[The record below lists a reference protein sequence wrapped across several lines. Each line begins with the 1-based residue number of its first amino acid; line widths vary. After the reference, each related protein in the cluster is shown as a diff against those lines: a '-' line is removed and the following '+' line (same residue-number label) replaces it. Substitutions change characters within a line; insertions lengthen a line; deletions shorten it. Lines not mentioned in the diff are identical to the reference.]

1 MKAKHFISILIC
13 LIFIATACKKEQF
26 FAGEHDPEVIK
37 NYRNQSTPVS
47 KMDSITSINYIT
59 KQKLLEVYELSLLY
73 SSKQNDS
80 ILRDL
85 LYSQLASYFLE
96 SDSVNIPKM
105 MKEMDSLKA
114 HFVEIRY
121 LGDVESDSV
130 SDNSVRKMD
139 YWVKYYSADK
149 KLIDSLEKTA
159 EFILKKQPKK
169 FKHEFTF
176 YFTDLDLPQTEND
189 TISSPVTQ

>member
-1 MKAKHFISILIC
+1 MKANRFISILVC
-13 LIFIATACKKEQF
+13 LIFVAIACKKEQTYV
-26 FAGEHDPEVIK
+26 GEHDPEVIK
-37 NYRNQSTPVS
+37 NYKNQSTPAS
-47 KMDSITSINYIT
+47 KMDSISSINFIT

-85 LYSQLASYFLE
+85 LRSQLEGYFLE

-105 MKEMDSLKA
+105 MKEIDSLQAK
-114 HFVEIRY
+114 FVEIKHFE
-121 LGDVESDSV
+121 DVESDSITDK
-130 SDNSVRKMD
+130 SIRKID

-159 EFILKKQPKK
+159 EFILKKEPKK

-176 YFTDLDLPQTEND
+176 YFTDLNLPQNQKD
-189 TISSPVTQ
+189 TISSRVTQ

>member
-1 MKAKHFISILIC
+1 MKAKCFISILFC
-13 LIFIATACKKEQF
+13 LIFVAIACKKEQF
-26 FAGEHDPEVIK
+26 FDGEHDPEVIK
-37 NYRNQSTPVS
+37 NYKNESSPVS
-47 KMDSITSINYIT
+47 KMDSIASINFIT

-80 ILRDL
+80 ILKEL
-85 LYSQLASYFLE
+85 LHSQLASYFLD
-96 SDSVNIPKM
+96 SDTLSIPKM
-105 MKEMDSLKA
+105 LKEIDSIQAK
-114 HFVEIRY
+114 FIEIRHFE
-121 LGDVESDSV
+121 DVESDSFT
-130 SDNSVRKMD
+130 DDSVRKID

-159 EFILKKQPKK
+159 EFILKKEPKK

-176 YFTDLDLPQTEND
+176 YFTDLNLPKNQKD

>member
-1 MKAKHFISILIC
+1 MKAKRFISILIC
-13 LIFIATACKKEQF
+13 LIFVAIGCKKEQF
-26 FAGEHDPEVIK
+26 FGGEHDPEVIK
-37 NYRNQSTPVS
+37 NYKNESAPVS
-47 KMDSITSINYIT
+47 KMDSIASINFIT

-85 LYSQLASYFLE
+85 LHSQLSGYFLE
-96 SDSVNIPKM
+96 SDTLSISKM
-105 MKEMDSLKA
+105 LKEIDSIQAK
-114 HFVEIRY
+114 FIEIRH
-121 LGDVESDSV
+121 LEDVESDTIT
-130 SDNSVRKMD
+130 DDSVRKID

-176 YFTDLDLPQTEND
+176 YFTDLNFPKNQKD
-189 TISSPVTQ
+189 TIPSPVTQ